1 MYLSGVTFFIL
12 LNIFIYF
19 NVNSL
24 IKIFNIF
31 DNPNKNKI
39 HKKKVSLIGGTILF
53 LNIILFLF
61 LNKLNFLNYFF
72 YNKELI
78 SFCIIIF
85 GFYFVGLYDDR
96 YQLSAFS
103 RIILMSFILY
113 VSISI
118 NNLLEIS
125 QVEFSFINKKFYL
138 NNLSILMSIICI
150 LIFTYAL
157 NMFDGINLQS
167 ISYCIFIFLIFYFI
181 SNFQLFYLIVII
193 CLSFLFILNYKNKIF
208 LGDSGIYILG
218 SFISFVI
225 ISEYNKENIKYFVDD
240 IFLLMMVPGLD
251 FTRIFIE
258 RVIKGKSPFLG
269 DKNHLHHIMLY
280 KFGFLKTYLIITLFY
295 ISPIFLRYSNLISN
309 IYIIIIFII
318 FYNFLYLY
326 SKIPQSGK

>member
-157 NMFDGINLQS
+157 NM
-167 ISYCIFIFLIFYFI
+167 
-181 SNFQLFYLIVII
+181 
-193 CLSFLFILNYKNKIF
+193 
-208 LGDSGIYILG
+208 
-218 SFISFVI
+218 
-225 ISEYNKENIKYFVDD
+225 
-240 IFLLMMVPGLD
+240 
-251 FTRIFIE
+251 
-258 RVIKGKSPFLG
+258 
-269 DKNHLHHIMLY
+269 
-280 KFGFLKTYLIITLFY
+280 
-295 ISPIFLRYSNLISN
+295 
-309 IYIIIIFII
+309 
-318 FYNFLYLY
+318 
-326 SKIPQSGK
+326 